1 MLLAVSA
8 YPTVDR
14 FGCKPLF
21 ITSSL
26 GMGLSM
32 AGLTG
37 AVYAIEQIYIRRIRS
52 SDALPLPIHRFLPAG
67 VSRRELTYSAEIVPQ
82 DLRIHLASIGTDALA
97 VSLCYYYCG
106 DHAGC
111 LCYDWVEYH
120 VVYAVIGVFVAGMVV
135 LFFPETKER
144 GLEEMDRLLGESGNW
159 CEIIV
164 YARTM
169 GRREVGVEKEK
180 GDVEMYE

>member
-1 MLLAVSA
+1 M
-8 YPTVDR
+8 
-14 FGCKPLF
+14 
-21 ITSSL
+21 
-26 GMGLSM
+26 
-32 AGLTG
+32 
-37 AVYAIEQIYIRRIRS
+37 
-52 SDALPLPIHRFLPAG
+52 
-67 VSRRELTYSAEIVPQ
+67 
-82 DLRIHLASIGTDALA
+82 
-97 VSLCYYYCG
+97 
-106 DHAGC
+106 
-111 LCYDWVEYH
+111 
-120 VVYAVIGVFVAGMVV
+120 YAVIGVFVAGMVV

>member
-1 MLLAVSA
+1 
-8 YPTVDR
+8 
-14 FGCKPLF
+14 
-21 ITSSL
+21 
-26 GMGLSM
+26 MGLSM

-82 DLRIHLASIGTDALA
+82 DLRIHLAAIGTDALA